1 MATKQ
6 FNSKGQLIEE
16 LDLDIIEVINPF
28 QSLKP
33 VSPKQQGNPSNE
45 QKLFSEQEMLAWCDY
60 YLNNKKNNR
69 PLRHIKF

>member
-16 LDLDIIEVINPF
+16 LDVDIIEVIVQP
-28 QSLKP
+28 KP
-33 VSPKQQGNPSNE
+33 VSPKY
-45 QKLFSEQEMLAWCDY
+45 SEQEILAWCDY